1 MKTNGFRFHAIYFII
16 SIFYLHVD
24 IIIILIALSRRNYI
38 TGCRNSVELTAELA
52 TTLSLKFKF

>member
-16 SIFYLHVD
+16 SIVYLHVV

-38 TGCRNSVELTAELA
+38 TGCRNSIELTAD
-52 TTLSLKFKF
+52 